1 MTVEGALRAGPNANP
16 PYNMHHA
23 IIFQGVLGMAVVA
36 SVYLLEGKQ
45 TRREQDEDKR
55 DEAARTQDLAS
66 QRAAAT
72 RAGVDVHEVQSSS
85 SIKEPETPSPA
96 DMMRVDLESG
106 KESPIG
112 TVLR

>member
-1 MTVEGALRAGPNANP
+1 
-16 PYNMHHA
+16 MHHA

-96 DMMRVDLESG
+96 DIMRVDLESG